1 MYPSA
6 RRVGSAD
13 PTNQSED
20 RSDVRSLVPRR
31 QRLLGY
37 MVLQPVASCQ
47 TGYPAAHTSSDEED
61 GHAQGPLMSVPMDPY
76 GPRRKH
82 LVTMSADAH
91 LSHPLGVYV
100 NAQGTHAAAAS
111 LRRRPPSDLRF
122 EAVAWYRG
130 RSIVPERI
138 ARRVRTA
145 GLTGV

>member
-1 MYPSA
+1 MS
-6 RRVGSAD
+6 V
-13 PTNQSED
+13 
-20 RSDVRSLVPRR
+20 VWFPRR

-100 NAQGTHAAAAS
+100 NAQRGCLSQHTCRCGVSQAAS
-111 LRRRPPSDLRF
+111 TL
-122 EAVAWYRG
+122 
-130 RSIVPERI
+130 
-138 ARRVRTA
+138 
-145 GLTGV
+145 